1 MKLYCSPNLFH
12 LLAQQFLSFR
22 WKLLLWSLLL
32 IGLFSLLQGNMST
45 ETPKELVWLAL
56 FILFT
61 GIQLLVFSAFIFFF
75 QQLPSQKEAQLHD
88 LNRQFWLKLYQGV
101 EWCEA
106 ILFFILLPLPT
117 ITFIY
122 ALFIVS

>member
-1 MKLYCSPNLFH
+1 MKFYCSPRLFH
-12 LLAQQFLSFR
+12 LLAQQFCNFR

-32 IGLFSLLQGNMST
+32 IGLFSLLQGEINA
-45 ETPKELVWLAL
+45 ETPKKLIWFAL

-61 GIQLLVFSAFIFFF
+61 GLQLLIFSAFIFFF
-75 QQLPSQKEAQLHD
+75 QQLPSQKEMQQHD
-88 LNRQFWLKLYQGV
+88 AHRQFWIKLYQAV

-106 ILFFILLPLPT
+106 VLFFIMLPLPT

-122 ALFIVS
+122 ALFMV